1 MSFVKK
7 GTKVYSIFYNK
18 CPRCNEGD
26 FFYSHPYHLK
36 NFGLK
41 HFNCEICHLKF
52 EKEPGF
58 FYGAMYVSYAL
69 MVGWFLV
76 TWAINTFI
84 VKADSISFL
93 IFLILSIVVL
103 MTYTFRIARL
113 FWINFFTR
121 YNEHEPIK
129 NNENE

>member
-36 NFGLK
+36 KFGKK
-41 HFNCEICHLKF
+41 HDNCEVCDLKF

-58 FYGAMYVSYAL
+58 FFGSMYISYGLGVGFFIAWWLVKSTFFPEMKAEQMILLMAL
-69 MVGWFLV
+69 FQMGFAPLNLYLSKL
-76 TWAINTFI
+76 TWLNLF
-84 VKADSISFL
+84 VKFDKE
-93 IFLILSIVVL
+93 
-103 MTYTFRIARL
+103 YTS
-113 FWINFFTR
+113 
-121 YNEHEPIK
+121 K
-129 NNENE
+129 NV